1 MKIRLLVDLATDRIL
16 WYTTDLVSPLH
27 NDEHSAIAE
36 YDGELPEGITLQNS
50 WNYGYKNK
58 QILLLNKQPVKPTL
72 LESNRTSIHK
82 LLVDKVNEKR
92 ASIKS
97 QVRYDDYIE
106 LLTYNDAYAYNGTN
120 TEDLIWLKLAS
131 KHKDLTAVQAAEVI
145 KFEFNEKRRVLFAT
159 EDLYLEMD
167 KRIKNAT
174 TNEELFAV
182 RTEVM
187 EKIGKI

>member
-16 WYTTDLVSPLH
+16 WYTTDLESPLN

-58 QILLLNKQPVKPTL
+58 QIILLNKPQVKPTL

-92 ASIKS
+92 ATIKS
-97 QVRYDDYIE
+97 IVRYDDYVE
-106 LLTYNDAYAYNGTN
+106 LLMYNDAYAYNGAN
-120 TEDLIWLKLAS
+120 LEDLIWLKLAA
-131 KHKDLTAVQAAEVI
+131 KHKELTPVQAIEVI

-159 EDLYLEMD
+159 EDLYLEMN

-174 TNEELFAV
+174 TNDELFAV

-187 EKIGKI
+187 DKIGKI

>member
-16 WYTTDLVSPLH
+16 WYTTDLESPLN

-58 QILLLNKQPVKPTL
+58 QIVLLNKPQVKPTL
-72 LESNRTSIHK
+72 VESNRTSINK
-82 LLVDKVNEKR
+82 LLLDKVNEKR
-92 ASIKS
+92 ATIKS
-97 QVRYDDYIE
+97 LIRYDDYVE
-106 LLTYNDAYAYNGTN
+106 LLIYNDAYAYNGEN
-120 TEDLIWLKLAS
+120 LEDLVWLKLAA
-131 KHKDLTAVQAAEVI
+131 KHKELTPVQAIEVV
-145 KFEFNEKRRVLFAT
+145 KFEFNEKRRILFAT
-159 EDLYLEMD
+159 EDIYLEMS

-174 TNEELFAV
+174 TNEELFAI

-187 EKIGKI
+187 DKIGKI

>member
-16 WYTTDLVSPLH
+16 WYTTDLESPLN

-36 YDGELPEGITLQNS
+36 YDGELPDGITLQNS

-58 QILLLNKQPVKPTL
+58 QIILLNKQQVKPTL
-72 LESNRTSIHK
+72 LESNRSSIRK
-82 LLVDKVNEKR
+82 LLIDKVNERR
-92 ASIKS
+92 AVIKS
-97 QVRYDDYIE
+97 QIRYDDYVE

-120 TEDLIWLKLAS
+120 IDDLIWLKLEA
-131 KHKDLTAVQAAEVI
+131 KHKELPPEQVVEIV
-145 KFEFNEKRRVLFAT
+145 KFEFNEKNRVLFAT
-159 EDLYLEMD
+159 EDLYLEMS
-167 KRIKNAT
+167 KRITNAT
-174 TNEELFAV
+174 TNDELFAV

>member
-16 WYTTDLVSPLH
+16 WYTTDLDSPLG

-36 YDGELPEGITLQNS
+36 YDGELPAGITLQNA

-58 QILLLNKQPVKPTL
+58 KVILLNKPAIKPTL
-72 LESNRTSIHK
+72 VESNKTTIHK

-92 ASIKS
+92 ATIKS
-97 QVRYDDYIE
+97 VTRYDDYVE
-106 LLTYNDAYAYNGTN
+106 LLTYNDSYAYNGSN
-120 TEDLIWLKLAS
+120 IEDLIWLKLAA
-131 KHKDLTAVQAAEVI
+131 KHKDLPAEQAAEVV

-159 EDLYLEMD
+159 EDLFLEMD

-174 TNEELFAV
+174 TNDELFAV

>member
-16 WYTTDLVSPLH
+16 WYTTDLASPLG

-36 YDGELPEGITLQNS
+36 YDGELPDGITLQNS

-58 QILLLNKQPVKPTL
+58 KVILLNKPAIKPTL
-72 LESNRTSIHK
+72 VESNRTTIHK
-82 LLVDKVNEKR
+82 LLIDKVNEKR

-97 QVRYDDYIE
+97 VTRYDDYVE
-106 LLTYNDAYAYNGTN
+106 LLTYNDAYAYNGSN
-120 TEDLIWLKLAS
+120 IEDLIWLKLAA
-131 KHKDLTAVQAAEVI
+131 KHKDLPTEQAAEVI

-159 EDLYLEMD
+159 EDLFLEMD

-174 TNEELFAV
+174 TNDELFAV

>member
-16 WYTTDLVSPLH
+16 WYTTDLESPLN

-58 QILLLNKQPVKPTL
+58 QIILLNKPQIKPTL

-92 ASIKS
+92 ATIKS
-97 QVRYDDYIE
+97 IIRYDDYVE
-106 LLTYNDAYAYNGTN
+106 LLMYNDAYAYNGAN
-120 TEDLIWLKLAS
+120 LEDLIWLKLAA
-131 KHKDLTAVQAAEVI
+131 KHKELTPVQAIEVI

-159 EDLYLEMD
+159 EDLYLEMN

-174 TNEELFAV
+174 TNDELFAV

-187 EKIGKI
+187 DKIGKI

>member
-16 WYTTDLVSPLH
+16 WYTTDLESPLN

-58 QILLLNKQPVKPTL
+58 QIVLLNKTPVKPTL
-72 LESNRTSIHK
+72 VESNRTSINK
-82 LLVDKVNEKR
+82 LLLDKVNEKR
-92 ASIKS
+92 ATIKS
-97 QVRYDDYIE
+97 LIRYDDYVE
-106 LLTYNDAYAYNGTN
+106 LLIYNDAYAYNGEN
-120 TEDLIWLKLAS
+120 LEDLVWLKLAA
-131 KHKDLTAVQAAEVI
+131 KHKELTPVQAIEVV
-145 KFEFNEKRRVLFAT
+145 KFEFNEKRRILFAT
-159 EDLYLEMD
+159 EDIYLEMS

-174 TNEELFAV
+174 TNEELFAI

-187 EKIGKI
+187 DKIGKI